1 MKKLQILVTIAFIIS
16 IMSFGA
22 FAMPEAGAA
31 PNSNVENSNTE
42 KGNVENNNTGKS
54 NVENNNTEKSN
65 VENNNT
71 GKSNVENNNTGKSNV
86 ENNNT
91 GKSNVENNNTEKSN
105 VENNNTG
112 KSNVENNNTGKSNV
126 ENNNKEK
133 SKTENKGGILKK
145 DKCGKCKDPLKRL
158 EERKESIRKDLKE
171 GKITKEKAEELTK
184 KIDERIAKVKEFNS
198 LTLPQK
204 KEHLSKNFSSHLEKQ
219 IKDGRITKE
228 EGEKIQA
235 DFNKQLESWDGK
247 EPPKFM
253 HKIKK
258 HRD

>member
-22 FAMPEAGAA
+22 FAMPEAGAG
-31 PNSNVENSNTE
+31 PN
-42 KGNVENNNTGKS
+42 S

-65 VENNNT
+65 I
-71 GKSNVENNNTGKSNV
+71 
-86 ENNNT
+86 
-91 GKSNVENNNTEKSN
+91 ENNNTEKSN
-105 VENNNTG
+105 LENNN
-112 KSNVENNNTGKSNV
+112 SGKSNV
-126 ENNNKEK
+126 ENNNKAK
-133 SKTENKGGILKK
+133 GNIENNGGILKK
-145 DKCGKCKDPLKRL
+145 DKCGKCKKDPLKRL

-184 KIDERIAKVKEFNS
+184 KIDGRIAKIKEFNS
-198 LTLPQK
+198 LTLPEK
-204 KEHLSKNFSSHLEKQ
+204 KEHLSKKFSTHLERQ
-219 IKDGRITKE
+219 IQDGRITKE
-228 EGEKIQA
+228 EGEKLQA

-258 HRD
+258 HKD

>member
-1 MKKLQILVTIAFIIS
+1 VIVLKKLQILVTIAFIIS
-16 IMSFGA
+16 IMSFGV
-22 FAMPEAGAA
+22 FAMPEAGAG
-31 PNSNVENSNTE
+31 PNSNIE
-42 KGNVENNNTGKS
+42 KS
-54 NVENNNTEKSN
+54 NIDNNNTEKSN

-71 GKSNVENNNTGKSNV
+71 EKSNI
-86 ENNNT
+86 
-91 GKSNVENNNTEKSN
+91 ENNNTEKGN

-133 SKTENKGGILKK
+133 SNIENKGGILKK
-145 DKCGKCKDPLKRL
+145 GKCGKCSKDPLKRL
-158 EERKESIRKDLKE
+158 EERKESIQKDLKE
-171 GKITKEKAEELTK
+171 GRITKEKAEELTK
-184 KIDERIAKVKEFNS
+184 KIDERIVKVKEFNS

>member
-16 IMSFGA
+16 IMSFGV
-22 FAMPEAGAA
+22 FAMPEADAG
-31 PNSNVENSNTE
+31 PNSNIEKSNIENNNTE
-42 KGNVENNNTGKS
+42 KGNVENNNT
-54 NVENNNTEKSN
+54 EKSN
-65 VENNNT
+65 IENNNT

-86 ENNNT
+86 EN
-91 GKSNVENNNTEKSN
+91 SNK
-105 VENNNTG
+105 
-112 KSNVENNNTGKSNV
+112 
-126 ENNNKEK
+126 
-133 SKTENKGGILKK
+133 ENKGGILKK
-145 DKCGKCKDPLKRL
+145 GKCGKCNKDPLKRL
-158 EERKESIRKDLKE
+158 EERKESIQKDLKE
-171 GKITKEKAEELTK
+171 GRITKEKAEELTK
-184 KIDERIAKVKEFNS
+184 KIDERIVKVKEFNS

>member
-16 IMSFGA
+16 IMSFGV
-22 FAMPEAGAA
+22 FAMPEADAG
-31 PNSNVENSNTE
+31 PNSNIEKSNIENNNTE
-42 KGNVENNNTGKS
+42 KGNVENNNTEKS
-54 NVENNNTEKSN
+54 NIENNNTKK
-65 VENNNT
+65 
-71 GKSNVENNNTGKSNV
+71 GNVENNNTGKSNV

-91 GKSNVENNNTEKSN
+91 GKSNVENNNTEK
-105 VENNNTG
+105 G
-112 KSNVENNNTGKSNV
+112 NVENNNTGKSNV

-133 SKTENKGGILKK
+133 SNTENKGGILKK
-145 DKCGKCKDPLKRL
+145 GKCGKCNKDPLKRL
-158 EERKESIRKDLKE
+158 EERKESIQKDLKE

-184 KIDERIAKVKEFNS
+184 KIDERIVKVKEFNS

-258 HRD
+258 HKD